1 MPKRPPAGCGGCRTA
16 GRKWRWRRPRKGEVM
31 WRRFKTAQDEVFART
46 GAFFAAQAE
55 ERAVNLA
62 KKRALCERA
71 AALAESTE
79 WVSTAVALQALQAE
93 WKTIG
98 PVTRGHEKTVWE
110 SFRGACD
117 RFFTRRQQD
126 LKHRKESWAANLA
139 RKEELCAKAEALA
152 DSTDWDGAA
161 AQIRQLQAEW
171 KTVGPV
177 RKAKSEVV
185 WQRFRTACDR
195 FFERFKH
202 RDQVELASKAE
213 PRAAVIRELEQLL
226 SQDGSADAAPPDG
239 LFTVIQQARARWQQ
253 APELPR
259 QMQQDLAV
267 RFHEALGRLMAA
279 WPAAFSGTDLDPE
292 VTRRA
297 DGKAGNESRG
307 AGLLRQGIIPRGL
320 RRLNCWHGS
329 GGSDSRRTR

>member
-1 MPKRPPAGCGGCRTA
+1 M
-16 GRKWRWRRPRKGEVM
+16 
-31 WRRFKTAQDEVFART
+31 
-46 GAFFAAQAE
+46 
-55 ERAVNLA
+55 
-62 KKRALCERA
+62 
-71 AALAESTE
+71 
-79 WVSTAVALQALQAE
+79 
-93 WKTIG
+93 
-98 PVTRGHEKTVWE
+98 TRGHEKAVWE

-152 DSTDWDGAA
+152 DSTDWDSAA

-213 PRAAVIRELEQLL
+213 PRETVIRELEQLL
-226 SQDGSADAAPPDG
+226 SQDGSADATPPDG
-239 LFTVIQQARARWQQ
+239 LFTVIQQARAKWQQ

-267 RFHEALGRLMAA
+267 RFHEALGRLMAT

-292 VTRRA
+292 VTRRRMEKLVTRVEELA
-297 DGKAGNESRG
+297 SASGNHSARLYAGRTAG
-307 AGLLRQGIIPRGL
+307 AAVA
-320 RRLNCWHGS
+320 
-329 GGSDSRRTR
+329 